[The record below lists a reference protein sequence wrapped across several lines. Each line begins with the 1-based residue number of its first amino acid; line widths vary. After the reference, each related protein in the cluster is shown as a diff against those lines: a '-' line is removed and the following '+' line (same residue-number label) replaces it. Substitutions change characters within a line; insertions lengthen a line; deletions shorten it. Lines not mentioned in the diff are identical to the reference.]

1 MGCFVIE
8 ALIILFNDCI
18 CFLSSPI
25 FQLYRI
31 IVSHLSHFVVTSIY
45 PSAREHTNVLF
56 TSTKYLINIA
66 RKLLGSRVISHKLL
80 VFGPLPIRIL
90 AGTIFLAHG
99 LPKLENIAKTQGFF
113 GSIGLSPELA
123 PELALLIGLLEVI
136 GGIFLVV
143 GVVTRISAGLLIID
157 IIGAINLVKLPD
169 GFVGGYEFELL
180 LISIAVSLLLTGPGR
195 ISIEWDV
202 LKREIFP
209 RGRTLVQSQKDA
221 VKKCEVI
228 YQAF

>member
-1 MGCFVIE
+1 
-8 ALIILFNDCI
+8 
-18 CFLSSPI
+18 
-25 FQLYRI
+25 
-31 IVSHLSHFVVTSIY
+31 
-45 PSAREHTNVLF
+45 
-56 TSTKYLINIA
+56 
-66 RKLLGSRVISHKLL
+66 
-80 VFGPLPIRIL
+80 
-90 AGTIFLAHG
+90 
-99 LPKLENIAKTQGFF
+99 
-113 GSIGLSPELA
+113 
-123 PELALLIGLLEVI
+123 LEVI

-157 IIGAINLVKLPD
+157 MIGAINLVKLTD

-209 RGRTLVQSQKDA
+209 RGRTLVQNQKDA

-228 YQAF
+228 YQPSK